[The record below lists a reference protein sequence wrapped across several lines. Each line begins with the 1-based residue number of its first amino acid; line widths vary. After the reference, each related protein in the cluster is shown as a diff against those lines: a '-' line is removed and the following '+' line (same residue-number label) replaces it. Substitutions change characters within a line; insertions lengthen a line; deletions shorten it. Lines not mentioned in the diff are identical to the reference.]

1 MIDTSGMV
9 SVAEASK
16 RLKKSTEQVRRDLR
30 DRKLKGQRIGNQW
43 FVDEA
48 ALGDAKDN
56 SLVPPELL
64 NRIARRAAAISKRN
78 PDMPDVVDM
87 LRESRDGR

>member
-30 DRKLKGQRIGNQW
+30 DRKLKGSSDQ
-43 FVDEA
+43 
-48 ALGDAKDN
+48 
-56 SLVPPELL
+56 
-64 NRIARRAAAISKRN
+64 
-78 PDMPDVVDM
+78 
-87 LRESRDGR
+87 